1 MEYTTSVHLDQP
13 VRIGLACSEW
23 TNITSTSS
31 DSLGHVNWASATR
44 HFGLRHTARVVGDDI
59 HVLDLAGSGAIVGP
73 QWFIERTEDISVDA
87 LLQPARL
94 LEIAYDH
101 GGRITGPV
109 DLAFLGDYTDAP
121 PDEQLLISH
130 DIDDALAVAALCPPD
145 DSTTADLG
153 NRTRWFTALT
163 DSTEVLGC
171 AAYSEFQGFVADL
184 TTLTAPAHRRH
195 GIGCAVTLL
204 AAEDALDSG
213 LIPQLRT
220 SRGSAIGA
228 TLPRKAKFD
237 VLGAYARV
245 HVHLP
250 S

>member
-31 DSLGHVNWASATR
+31 DSLGHVNWGLGDSA
-44 HFGLRHTARVVGDDI
+44 LRPAHTARVVGDDI

-94 LEIAYDH
+94 LEIAGDH

-220 SRGSAIGA
+220 SRGQCDRSDAS
-228 TLPRKAKFD
+228 T
-237 VLGAYARV
+237 
-245 HVHLP
+245 
-250 S
+250 

>member
-1 MEYTTSVHLDQP
+1 MDEHHLDII
-13 VRIGLACSEW
+13 RLAWARELGLG
-23 TNITSTSS
+23 
-31 DSLGHVNWASATR
+31 DSA
-44 HFGLRHTARVVGDDI
+44 LRPAHTARVVGDDI

-94 LEIAYDH
+94 LEIAGDH

-184 TTLTAPAHRRH
+184 TTLDCSSASPSRDRLRSNASRCGGRSRFRIDPAATHKSRQCDRS
-195 GIGCAVTLL
+195 
-204 AAEDALDSG
+204 DAS
-213 LIPQLRT
+213 T
-220 SRGSAIGA
+220 
-228 TLPRKAKFD
+228 
-237 VLGAYARV
+237 
-245 HVHLP
+245 
-250 S
+250 

>member
-1 MEYTTSVHLDQP
+1 MDEHHLDII
-13 VRIGLACSEW
+13 RLAWARELGLG
-23 TNITSTSS
+23 
-31 DSLGHVNWASATR
+31 DSA
-44 HFGLRHTARVVGDDI
+44 LRPAHTARVVGDDI

-94 LEIAYDH
+94 LEIAGDH

-171 AAYSEFQGFVADL
+171 AAYSEFQGFRGRSHDPDCSSASPSRDRL
-184 TTLTAPAHRRH
+184 RSNASRCGGRSRFRIDPAATHKSRQCDRS
-195 GIGCAVTLL
+195 
-204 AAEDALDSG
+204 DAS
-213 LIPQLRT
+213 T
-220 SRGSAIGA
+220 
-228 TLPRKAKFD
+228 
-237 VLGAYARV
+237 
-245 HVHLP
+245 
-250 S
+250 

>member
-1 MEYTTSVHLDQP
+1 VDDHHLDII
-13 VRIGLACSEW
+13 RLAWARELGLG
-23 TNITSTSS
+23 
-31 DSLGHVNWASATR
+31 DSA
-44 HFGLRHTARVVGDDI
+44 LRPAHTARVVGDDI

-94 LEIAYDH
+94 LEIAGDH

-130 DIDDALAVAALCPPD
+130 EVDDALAVAALCPPD
-145 DSTTADLG
+145 DSTTADLE
-153 NRTRWFTALT
+153 NRTRWFTAVT

-184 TTLTAPAHRRH
+184 TTLTAPAHRRR

-220 SRGSAIGA
+220 SRGSAIAA